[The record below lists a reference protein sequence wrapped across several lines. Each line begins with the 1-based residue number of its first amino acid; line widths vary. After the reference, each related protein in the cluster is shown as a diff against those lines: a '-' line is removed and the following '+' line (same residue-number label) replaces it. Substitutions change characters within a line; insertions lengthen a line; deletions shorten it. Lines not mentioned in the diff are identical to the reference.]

1 MKIGITGA
9 SGMLGTALVACL
21 SKKHDIFATSRN
33 QGVKGKNI
41 EWDCFDLTNITL
53 LNKWLDKIKPNLIIH
68 CAAIDDVDACE
79 DDVETATKLHFE
91 TTKFIAEY
99 LERNNDALI
108 YISTDSVFDGKK
120 QTSYRE
126 SDVASPLNVYAKTK
140 FMGEEP
146 VQSMS
151 KGLVLRTNIVGW
163 TQEGNNSFAEWI
175 LESLINNTLLNLFHD
190 VYFTPLHIDK
200 LTLIINNIIENPIYG
215 LYHCASK
222 DRISK
227 YNFGVKMAKIFHF
240 SGSNINKVSVKE
252 VDLKA
257 ERPKNMA
264 LDIEKIDSTMEYDF
278 PNVADAIELMK
289 HQYDNNNQSNLK
301 KYEKYSNR
309 K

>member
-68 CAAIDDVDACE
+68 CAAIVDVDACE

-175 LESLINNTLLNLFHD
+175 LESLINNT
-190 VYFTPLHIDK
+190 
-200 LTLIINNIIENPIYG
+200 
-215 LYHCASK
+215 
-222 DRISK
+222 
-227 YNFGVKMAKIFHF
+227 
-240 SGSNINKVSVKE
+240 
-252 VDLKA
+252 
-257 ERPKNMA
+257 
-264 LDIEKIDSTMEYDF
+264 
-278 PNVADAIELMK
+278 
-289 HQYDNNNQSNLK
+289 
-301 KYEKYSNR
+301 
-309 K
+309 